1 METIIVSMTENSVQR
16 DAVDRFINATE
27 QAKKALEGKYQD
39 RFNGLGSAKLHA
51 IKQGDRV
58 VKNHASALD
67 VLIDLRNVIQ
77 HSHVNNGLPIAIPRQ
92 DAVEAMER
100 IANFIERQPQIKDF
114 MVKNPATLSPD
125 SAIEEASEQVVRLD
139 LSQLPVYNNG
149 SYAGLFTTNAMARWL
164 GSEVRSEGGALIVEN
179 VRVSEVLEHVEQHEE
194 AKFVGPTQ
202 SALKVC
208 ETLSKET
215 APPAIL
221 VTTDGT
227 AAGQLQGIATRF
239 DVARILRAA
248 TVTYP

>member
-1 METIIVSMTENSVQR
+1 MTEIQEQR

-27 QAKKALEGKYQD
+27 QAKKALEGKYQKK
-39 RFNGLGSAKLHA
+39 FTGLGSAKVHA

-58 VKNHASALD
+58 VKNHAAALD
-67 VLIDLRNVIQ
+67 VLVDLRNVIQ
-77 HSHVNNGLPIAIPRQ
+77 HSRVNKGLPIAIPRE

-100 IANFIERQPQIKDF
+100 IAEYIERQPQIKDF
-114 MVKNPATLSPD
+114 MVKDLALLSPG
-125 SAIEEASEQVVRLD
+125 SAIEEASEQVVRFD
-139 LSQLPVYNNG
+139 LSQMPVYEDG
-149 SYAGLFTTNAMARWL
+149 SYVGLFTTNSMARWL
-164 GSEVRSEGGALIVEN
+164 GNAIRSEGGTLIVEN
-179 VRVSEVLEHVEQHEE
+179 VKVSEILEHVEQHEVP
-194 AKFVGPTQ
+194 KFVRPAQ

-227 AAGQLQGIATRF
+227 AAGQLQGIVTRF
-239 DVARILRAA
+239 DVARILREA

>member
-1 METIIVSMTENSVQR
+1 MTEIQEQR

-27 QAKKALEGKYQD
+27 QAKKALEGKYQKK
-39 RFNGLGSAKLHA
+39 FTGLGAAKVHA

-58 VKNHASALD
+58 VKNHAAALD
-67 VLIDLRNVIQ
+67 VLVDLRNVIQ
-77 HSHVNNGLPIAIPRQ
+77 HSRVNKGLPIAIPRE

-100 IANFIERQPQIKDF
+100 IAEYIERQPQIKDF
-114 MVKNPATLSPD
+114 MVKDLALLSPG
-125 SAIEEASEQVVRLD
+125 SAIEEASEQVVRFD
-139 LSQLPVYNNG
+139 LSQMPVYEDG
-149 SYAGLFTTNAMARWL
+149 SYVGLFTTNSMARWL
-164 GSEVRSEGGALIVEN
+164 GNAIRSEGGTLIVEN
-179 VRVSEVLEHVEQHEE
+179 VKVSEILEHVEQHEVP
-194 AKFVGPTQ
+194 KFVRPAQ

-227 AAGQLQGIATRF
+227 AAGQLQGIVTRF
-239 DVARILRAA
+239 DVARILREA